1 MDGGST
7 TGSRISPQESMRSQY
22 KPNIQV
28 IPPVLPPEIPNKKY
42 QCCGSGSV
50 GFVCFGLLDPDP
62 LVRGTDP
69 DPEPDLFY
77 HQAKK

>member
-28 IPPVLPPEIPNKKY
+28 IPPVLQLEVPNKK
-42 QCCGSGSV
+42 
-50 GFVCFGLLDPDP
+50 
-62 LVRGTDP
+62 
-69 DPEPDLFY
+69 
-77 HQAKK
+77 